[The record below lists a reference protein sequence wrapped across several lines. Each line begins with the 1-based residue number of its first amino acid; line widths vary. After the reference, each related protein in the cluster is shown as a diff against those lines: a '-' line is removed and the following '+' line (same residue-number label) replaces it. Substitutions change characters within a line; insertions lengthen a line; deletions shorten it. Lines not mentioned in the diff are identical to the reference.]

1 MCDYTGCT
9 LYILLLGKFAK
20 GVEEMSVGKLTQVS
34 ISGLA
39 PHADEGDG
47 GDRREKKTQVKLSCT
62 GQIQI
67 TQVILYEYYT
77 HTCSPVS
84 HLMCACDR
92 TMGGRSNSI
101 HGWRYIHVQA

>member
-1 MCDYTGCT
+1 MCDYTGCGV
-9 LYILLLGKFAK
+9 LLLGKFAK
-20 GVEEMSVGKLTQVS
+20 GVDEMSVGKLTRVS

-67 TQVILYEYYT
+67 TQVILYSTTYVTLYP
-77 HTCSPVS
+77 HMWSC
-84 HLMCACDR
+84 LMCACDR
-92 TMGGRSNSI
+92 TVGGHSNCI
-101 HGWRYIHVQA
+101 HGWGYIHVQA